1 MLALALI
8 RQRDNPNDRDSLL
21 ARQTEYGDIMSAFD
35 FRTVP
40 HIHVGAGSAARL
52 ATVAAPLIGDRRRI
66 FLVTDPGVRDAGLTD
81 SAVAALE
88 EAGLTVAIFDQVV
101 ADPPEAVVLAAEDAA
116 RAFGAEVVIGFGGGS
131 SMDAAK
137 LVAMLLGS
145 SQSLA
150 QMYGVNNATGPRLPL
165 ILVPTTAGTG
175 SEVTPISVVTVGESS
190 KMGVNSP
197 ALYGDLALLDAELTY
212 GLPRG
217 TTAATGIDAMVH
229 AIEAYTTRL
238 QKNPVSDALA
248 LAGLKKLHGAIE
260 RACEDGRDTEA
271 REDMLLGALLAG
283 QAFANAPVGAVHA
296 LAYPLGG
303 VFHVPHGLSNSLML
317 PPVLR
322 FNAPAAEP
330 LYAELAGH
338 IGLHASTLGL
348 VEEMERIAAAVGIA
362 TRLSQVGVSH
372 NDLPR
377 LAEEAMLVT
386 RLLVNNPREMTLDDA
401 QACYEAVL

>member
-1 MLALALI
+1 
-8 RQRDNPNDRDSLL
+8 
-21 ARQTEYGDIMSAFD
+21 MSAFD

-52 ATVAAPLIGDRRRI
+52 AMIAAPLIGERRRI
-66 FLVTDPGVRDAGLTD
+66 FFVTDSGVRALGLMD

-88 EAGLTVAIFDQVV
+88 EAGLSVAVFDQVV

-137 LVAMLLGS
+137 LVALLLGS
-145 SQSLA
+145 KQSLA

-165 ILVPTTAGTG
+165 ILIPTTAGTG
-175 SEVTPISVVTVGESS
+175 SEVTPISVITIGEST

-197 ALYGDLALLDAELTY
+197 PLFGDIAVLDAELTY
-212 GLPRG
+212 GLPRS

-229 AIEAYTTRL
+229 AIEAYTSRIE
-238 QKNPVSDALA
+238 KNPVSDALA
-248 LAGLKKLHGAIE
+248 LAGLKKLHCAIE
-260 RACEDGRDTEA
+260 RACRDGKDTAA

-322 FNAPAAEP
+322 YNAPVAEP
-330 LYAELAGH
+330 LYAELASH
-338 IGLHASTLGL
+338 IGLHASTDGL
-348 VEEMERIAAAVGIA
+348 VEEMERIAAAVGIE

-377 LAEEAMLVT
+377 MAEEAMLVT
-386 RLLVNNPREMTLDDA
+386 RLLVNNPREMTLEAA

>member
-1 MLALALI
+1 
-8 RQRDNPNDRDSLL
+8 
-21 ARQTEYGDIMSAFD
+21 MSSFD

-40 HIHVGAGSAARL
+40 HIHVGAGSADRL
-52 ATVAAPLIGDRRRI
+52 AGLAASLIGDRRRI
-66 FLVTDPGVRDAGLTD
+66 FLVTDPGVRAAGLTD
-81 SAVAALE
+81 GAVAALE
-88 EAGLTVAIFDQVV
+88 AAGLTVAIFDQVV

-145 SQSLA
+145 KQSLA

-197 ALYGDLALLDAELTY
+197 ALYGDLAVLDAALTY

-260 RACEDGRDTEA
+260 RACTDGRDTEA

-330 LYAELAGH
+330 LYAELASH
-338 IGLHASTLGL
+338 IGLHASTQGL
-348 VEEMERIAAAVGIA
+348 VEEMERIAGAVGIA

-386 RLLVNNPREMTLDDA
+386 RLLVNNPRDMTLEDA
-401 QACYEAVL
+401 HACYEAVL

>member
-1 MLALALI
+1 
-8 RQRDNPNDRDSLL
+8 
-21 ARQTEYGDIMSAFD
+21 MSAFD

-52 ATVAAPLIGDRRRI
+52 AVIAAPLIGERRRV
-66 FLVTDPGVRDAGLTD
+66 FLVTDRGVRSVGLIDA
-81 SAVAALE
+81 AVAALE
-88 EAGLTVAIFDQVV
+88 AAGLSVAIFDRVV
-101 ADPPEAVVLAAEDAA
+101 ADPPEAIVLEAEDEA

-145 SQSLA
+145 KQSLA

-165 ILVPTTAGTG
+165 ILIPTTAGTG
-175 SEVTPISVVTVGESS
+175 SEVTPISVITVGESS
-190 KMGVNSP
+190 KIGVNAP
-197 ALYGDLALLDAELTY
+197 ALYGDLAVLDAELTY

-229 AIEAYTTRL
+229 AIEAYTTKL

-260 RACEDGRDTEA
+260 RACTDGRDTDA

-322 FNAPAAEP
+322 FNAPVAEP
-330 LYAELAGH
+330 LYAELASH
-338 IGLHASTLGL
+338 LGLHASTQGL
-348 VEEMERIAAAVGIA
+348 VEEMERIAASVGIE

-386 RLLVNNPREMTLDDA
+386 RLLVNNPREMTQDA
-401 QACYEAVL
+401 ALACYEAVL

>member
-1 MLALALI
+1 
-8 RQRDNPNDRDSLL
+8 
-21 ARQTEYGDIMSAFD
+21 MSAFD

-52 ATVAAPLIGDRRRI
+52 AVIAAPLIGERRRV
-66 FLVTDPGVRDAGLTD
+66 FLVTDRGVRSVGLIDA
-81 SAVAALE
+81 AVAALE
-88 EAGLTVAIFDQVV
+88 AAGLSVAIFDRVV
-101 ADPPEAVVLAAEDAA
+101 ADPPEAIVLEAEDEA

-145 SQSLA
+145 KQSLA

-165 ILVPTTAGTG
+165 ILIPTTAGTG
-175 SEVTPISVVTVGESS
+175 SEVTPISVITVGESS
-190 KMGVNSP
+190 KIGVNAP
-197 ALYGDLALLDAELTY
+197 ALYGDLAVLDAELTY

-229 AIEAYTTRL
+229 AIEAYTTKL

-260 RACEDGRDTEA
+260 RACTDGRDTDA

-317 PPVLR
+317 RSPSRSMPSL
-322 FNAPAAEP
+322 PAISACTPRPRGWSRTWNVSP
-330 LYAELAGH
+330 LLS
-338 IGLHASTLGL
+338 AS
-348 VEEMERIAAAVGIA
+348 RRAC
-362 TRLSQVGVSH
+362 
-372 NDLPR
+372 PR
-377 LAEEAMLVT
+377 SGSVI
-386 RLLVNNPREMTLDDA
+386 MTCRDWLKRR
-401 QACYEAVL
+401 CW